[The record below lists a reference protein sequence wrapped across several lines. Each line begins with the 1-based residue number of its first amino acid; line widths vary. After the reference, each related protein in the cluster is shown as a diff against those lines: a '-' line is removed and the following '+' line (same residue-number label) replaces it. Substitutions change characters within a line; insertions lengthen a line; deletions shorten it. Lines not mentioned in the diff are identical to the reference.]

1 MSKVKEKRTPKLISK
16 FKETKFAKKADKVW
30 NSKVLG
36 NPWVRLGLLALLL
49 NFINECLS
57 RHSFIKG
64 LIYFGSHPLAF
75 LFNSF
80 MIFFTLSIAM
90 LFKKRVFVTFFISAL
105 WFGLGVTNFVIRSS
119 RKSPFAASDFR
130 NLTEGLKVIQ
140 KYYTIPQIV
149 ILCLVI
155 AALVV
160 CIIFIAIRTPKVKQ
174 KINYLLSALVIAV
187 SFGMIM
193 IINYVS
199 NATGLIPRQFG
210 NLVRAYDTYGFG
222 YMFSCSLFRNGV
234 SKPKDYSPGKV
245 NDVVDSVDNNDKNN
259 NDNDKNDIDKPN
271 IIFLQLESFFDA
283 TNVKG
288 LEFSE
293 DPIPNIRKLYEKFP
307 GGYLSVPSFG
317 AGTANTEFETMTG
330 MNLDDFGPGEYPYK
344 TVLQSTA
351 CESICYYLSNYGYTT
366 TALHDNTGGFYDRNR
381 VFSRLGFDSF
391 VSIEY
396 IEKYEKNPIGWV
408 KDKCLTDEIV
418 GILDSTGT
426 PDYIYTISVQGH
438 GDYPENTDGLD
449 LPIKVTNNDVTGNP
463 NGFEYYVNQTHEM
476 DAFVAELIDA
486 LSKRDEKTILVIYG
500 DHLPTFDITDDD
512 LKNDD
517 IYQTQYVIWNNYN
530 LQIENK
536 DLQAYQLSA
545 YLMKNLG
552 MKGGVISRLHMSHFD
567 KEDKE
572 DKEDNEDN
580 EEYLSNLKLLEYDI
594 LYGNC
599 QAYEGV
605 NPYKITNMKMGY
617 KPIKVLNGENA
628 YSHIVIRGR
637 NFTEFSQVEINGTVH
652 KTIYNGPDEL
662 LVDGYTLKDGD
673 QIAVLQIS
681 NSNETLSRTNIFT
694 YKASD
699 KLSDNN

>member
-49 NFINECLS
+49 NFVNECLS

-64 LIYFGSHPLAF
+64 IIYFGSHPLAF

-90 LFKKRVFVTFFISAL
+90 LFKKRVFATFFISAV

-140 KYYTIPQIV
+140 KYYTVSQIV

-155 AALVV
+155 AALVA

-259 NDNDKNDIDKPN
+259 NDNDKDDIDKPN

-351 CESICYYLSNYGYTT
+351 CESICYYLSNYGYTA

-381 VFSRLGFDSF
+381 VFSRLGFNSF

-396 IEKYEKNPIGWV
+396 IEKYEMNPIGWV

-418 GILDSTGT
+418 GILDSTST

-449 LPIKVTNNDVTGNP
+449 LPVKVTNNNVTGNP

-486 LSKRDEKTILVIYG
+486 LSKRNEKTILVIYG

-512 LKNDD
+512 LKNGD
-517 IYQTQYVIWNNYN
+517 IYQTQYVVWNNYN

-552 MKGGVISRLHMSHFD
+552 MKGGVISKLHMSHFD
-567 KEDKE
+567 KEDK
-572 DKEDNEDN
+572 

-681 NSNETLSRTNIFT
+681 NSDETLSRTNIFT
-694 YKASD
+694 YKESD

>member
-49 NFINECLS
+49 NFVNECLS

-64 LIYFGSHPLAF
+64 IIYFGSHPLAF

-90 LFKKRVFVTFFISAL
+90 LFKKRVFATFFISAV

-140 KYYTIPQIV
+140 KYYTVPQIV

-155 AALVV
+155 AALVA

-259 NDNDKNDIDKPN
+259 NDNDKDDIDKPN

-351 CESICYYLSNYGYTT
+351 CESICYYLSNYGYTA

-381 VFSRLGFDSF
+381 VFSRLGFNSF

-396 IEKYEKNPIGWV
+396 IEKYEMNPIGWV

-418 GILDSTGT
+418 GILDSTST

-449 LPIKVTNNDVTGNP
+449 LPVKVTNNNVTGNP

-486 LSKRDEKTILVIYG
+486 LSKRNEKTILVIYG

-512 LKNDD
+512 LKNGD
-517 IYQTQYVIWNNYN
+517 IYQTQYVVWNNYN

-552 MKGGVISRLHMSHFD
+552 MKGGVISKLHMSHFD

-572 DKEDNEDN
+572 DK

-694 YKASD
+694 YKESD

>member
-1 MSKVKEKRTPKLISK
+1 MSKVKEKRTSKLISK

-64 LIYFGSHPLAF
+64 IIYFGSHPLAF

-90 LFKKRVFVTFFISAL
+90 LFKKRVFATFFISAL

-155 AALVV
+155 AALVA

-259 NDNDKNDIDKPN
+259 NDNDKDDIDKPN

-449 LPIKVTNNDVTGNP
+449 LPVKVTNNDVTGNP

-572 DKEDNEDN
+572 DN

-694 YKASD
+694 YKESD

>member
-64 LIYFGSHPLAF
+64 IIYFGSHPLAF

-90 LFKKRVFVTFFISAL
+90 LFKKRVFATFFISAL

-155 AALVV
+155 AALVA

-245 NDVVDSVDNNDKNN
+245 NDVVDSVENNDKNN

-512 LKNDD
+512 LKNGD

-567 KEDKE
+567 KEDK
-572 DKEDNEDN
+572 EDN

-694 YKASD
+694 YKSSD
-699 KLSDNN
+699 KSSDNN

>member
-49 NFINECLS
+49 NFVNECLS

-64 LIYFGSHPLAF
+64 IIYFGSHPLAF

-90 LFKKRVFVTFFISAL
+90 LFKKRVFATFFISAL

-155 AALVV
+155 AALVA

-259 NDNDKNDIDKPN
+259 NDNDKDDIDKPN

-351 CESICYYLSNYGYTT
+351 CESICYYLSNYGYTA

-381 VFSRLGFDSF
+381 VFSRLGFNSF

-396 IEKYEKNPIGWV
+396 IEKYEMNPIGWV

-418 GILDSTGT
+418 GILDSTST

-449 LPIKVTNNDVTGNP
+449 LPVKVTNNNVTGNP

-486 LSKRDEKTILVIYG
+486 LSKRNEKTILVIYG

-512 LKNDD
+512 LKNGD
-517 IYQTQYVIWNNYN
+517 IYQTQYVVWNNYN

-552 MKGGVISRLHMSHFD
+552 MKGGVISKLHMSHFD

-572 DKEDNEDN
+572 DK

-681 NSNETLSRTNIFT
+681 NSDETLSRTNIFT
-694 YKASD
+694 YKESD

>member
-49 NFINECLS
+49 NFVNECLS

-64 LIYFGSHPLAF
+64 IIYFGSHPLAF

-90 LFKKRVFVTFFISAL
+90 LFKKRVFATFFISAV

-140 KYYTIPQIV
+140 KYYTVPQIV

-155 AALVV
+155 AALVA

-293 DPIPNIRKLYEKFP
+293 DPIPNMRKLYEKFP

-351 CESICYYLSNYGYTT
+351 CESICYYLSNYGYTA
-366 TALHDNTGGFYDRNR
+366 TAVHDNTGGFYDRNR
-381 VFSRLGFDSF
+381 VFSRLGFNSF

-396 IEKYEKNPIGWV
+396 IEKYEMNPIGWV

-449 LPIKVTNNDVTGNP
+449 LPVKVTNNNVTGNP

-486 LSKRDEKTILVIYG
+486 LSKRNEKTILVIYG

-512 LKNDD
+512 LKNGD
-517 IYQTQYVIWNNYN
+517 IYQTQYVVWNNYN

-552 MKGGVISRLHMSHFD
+552 MKGGVISKLHMSHFD

-572 DKEDNEDN
+572 DK

-681 NSNETLSRTNIFT
+681 NSDETLSRTNIFT
-694 YKASD
+694 YKESD

>member
-1 MSKVKEKRTPKLISK
+1 MSKVKEKRTSKLISK

-64 LIYFGSHPLAF
+64 IIYFGSHPLAF

-90 LFKKRVFVTFFISAL
+90 LFKKRVFATFFISAL

-155 AALVV
+155 AALVA

-512 LKNDD
+512 LKNGD

-567 KEDKE
+567 KEDK
-572 DKEDNEDN
+572 EDN

-694 YKASD
+694 YKESD

>member
-64 LIYFGSHPLAF
+64 IIYFGSHPLAF

-90 LFKKRVFVTFFISAL
+90 LFKKRVFATFFISAL

-155 AALVV
+155 AALVA

-245 NDVVDSVDNNDKNN
+245 NDVVDSVENNDKNN

-449 LPIKVTNNDVTGNP
+449 LPVKVTNNNVTGNP

-486 LSKRDEKTILVIYG
+486 LSKRNEKTILVIYG

-512 LKNDD
+512 LKNGD
-517 IYQTQYVIWNNYN
+517 IYQTQYVVWNNYN

-552 MKGGVISRLHMSHFD
+552 MKVGVISKLHMSYFD

-572 DKEDNEDN
+572 DK

-699 KLSDNN
+699 ELSDNN

>member
-90 LFKKRVFVTFFISAL
+90 LFKKRVFATFFISAV

-140 KYYTIPQIV
+140 KYYTVPQIV

-155 AALVV
+155 AALVA

-234 SKPKDYSPGKV
+234 SKPKDYSSGKV

-259 NDNDKNDIDKPN
+259 NDNDKDDIDKPN

-293 DPIPNIRKLYEKFP
+293 DPIPNIRKLYEEFP

-366 TALHDNTGGFYDRNR
+366 TALHDNTGGFYDRNK

-396 IEKYEKNPIGWV
+396 IEKYEMNPIGWV

-418 GILDSTGT
+418 GILDSTAT

-449 LPIKVTNNDVTGNP
+449 LPVKVTNNDVTGNP

-486 LSKRDEKTILVIYG
+486 LSKRNEKTILVIYG

-512 LKNDD
+512 LKNGD
-517 IYQTQYVIWNNYN
+517 IYQTQYVVWNNYN

-567 KEDKE
+567 KEDK
-572 DKEDNEDN
+572 

-681 NSNETLSRTNIFT
+681 NSDETLSRTNIFT

>member
-49 NFINECLS
+49 NFVNECLS

-64 LIYFGSHPLAF
+64 IIYFGSHPLAF

-90 LFKKRVFVTFFISAL
+90 LFKKRVFATFFISAV

-140 KYYTIPQIV
+140 KYYTVPQIV

-155 AALVV
+155 AALVA

-293 DPIPNIRKLYEKFP
+293 DPIPNMRKLYEKFP

-351 CESICYYLSNYGYTT
+351 CESICYYLSNYGYTA

-381 VFSRLGFDSF
+381 VFSRLGFNSF

-396 IEKYEKNPIGWV
+396 IEKYEMNPIGWV

-418 GILDSTGT
+418 GILDSTST

-449 LPIKVTNNDVTGNP
+449 LPVKVTNNNVTGNP

-486 LSKRDEKTILVIYG
+486 LSKRNEKTILVIYG

-512 LKNDD
+512 LKNGD
-517 IYQTQYVIWNNYN
+517 IYQTQYVVWNNYN

-552 MKGGVISRLHMSHFD
+552 MKGGVISKLHMSHFD

-572 DKEDNEDN
+572 DK

-694 YKASD
+694 YKESD

>member
-90 LFKKRVFVTFFISAL
+90 LFKKRVFATFFISAV

-140 KYYTIPQIV
+140 KYYTVPQIV

-155 AALVV
+155 AALVA

-259 NDNDKNDIDKPN
+259 NDNDKDDIDKPN

-293 DPIPNIRKLYEKFP
+293 DPIPNIRKLYEEFP

-366 TALHDNTGGFYDRNR
+366 TALHDNTGGFYDRNK

-396 IEKYEKNPIGWV
+396 IEKYEMNPIGWV

-418 GILDSTGT
+418 GILDSTAT

-449 LPIKVTNNDVTGNP
+449 LPVKVTNNDVTGNP

-486 LSKRDEKTILVIYG
+486 LSKRNEKTILVIYG

-512 LKNDD
+512 LKNGD
-517 IYQTQYVIWNNYN
+517 IYQTQYVVWNNYN

-567 KEDKE
+567 KEDK
-572 DKEDNEDN
+572 

-681 NSNETLSRTNIFT
+681 NSDETLSRTNIFT

>member
-90 LFKKRVFVTFFISAL
+90 LFKKRVFATFFISAL

-155 AALVV
+155 AALVA

-293 DPIPNIRKLYEKFP
+293 DPIPNMRKLYEKFP

-351 CESICYYLSNYGYTT
+351 CESICYYLSNYGYTA
-366 TALHDNTGGFYDRNR
+366 TALHDNTGGFYDRNK

-512 LKNDD
+512 LKNGD

-567 KEDKE
+567 K
-572 DKEDNEDN
+572 EDN

-699 KLSDNN
+699 ELSDNN

>member
-49 NFINECLS
+49 NFVNECLS

-64 LIYFGSHPLAF
+64 IIYFGSHPLAF

-90 LFKKRVFVTFFISAL
+90 LFKKRVFATFFISAL

-155 AALVV
+155 AALVA

-245 NDVVDSVDNNDKNN
+245 NDVVDSVENNDKNN

-449 LPIKVTNNDVTGNP
+449 LPVKVTNNDVTGNP

-512 LKNDD
+512 LKNGD

-567 KEDKE
+567 K
-572 DKEDNEDN
+572 EDN

-694 YKASD
+694 YKESD

>member
-1 MSKVKEKRTPKLISK
+1 MSKVKEKRTSKLISK

-64 LIYFGSHPLAF
+64 IIYFGSHPLAF

-90 LFKKRVFVTFFISAL
+90 LFKKRVFATFFISAL

-155 AALVV
+155 AALVA

-245 NDVVDSVDNNDKNN
+245 NDVVDSVENNDKNN

-351 CESICYYLSNYGYTT
+351 CESICYYLSNYGYTA
-366 TALHDNTGGFYDRNR
+366 TALHDNTGGFYDRNK

-512 LKNDD
+512 LKNGD

-567 KEDKE
+567 KEDK
-572 DKEDNEDN
+572 

>member
-1 MSKVKEKRTPKLISK
+1 MSKVKEKRTSQLISK

-49 NFINECLS
+49 NFVNECLS

-64 LIYFGSHPLAF
+64 IIYFGSHPLAF

-90 LFKKRVFVTFFISAL
+90 LFKKRVFATFFISAL

-155 AALVV
+155 AALVA

-245 NDVVDSVDNNDKNN
+245 NDVVDSVENNDKNN

-512 LKNDD
+512 LKNGD

-567 KEDKE
+567 KEDK
-572 DKEDNEDN
+572 EDN

-694 YKASD
+694 YKESD

>member
-64 LIYFGSHPLAF
+64 IIYFGSHPLAF

-90 LFKKRVFVTFFISAL
+90 LFKKRVFATFFISAL

-155 AALVV
+155 AALVA

-245 NDVVDSVDNNDKNN
+245 NDVVDSVENNDKNN

-351 CESICYYLSNYGYTT
+351 CESICYYLSNYGYTA

-381 VFSRLGFDSF
+381 VFSRLGFNSF

-396 IEKYEKNPIGWV
+396 IEKYEMNPIGWV

-418 GILDSTGT
+418 GILDSTST

-449 LPIKVTNNDVTGNP
+449 LPVKVTNNNVTGNP

-486 LSKRDEKTILVIYG
+486 LSKRNEKTILVIYG

-512 LKNDD
+512 LKNGD
-517 IYQTQYVIWNNYN
+517 IYQTQYVVWNNYN

-552 MKGGVISRLHMSHFD
+552 MKGGVISKLHMSHFD

-572 DKEDNEDN
+572 DK

-681 NSNETLSRTNIFT
+681 NSDETLSRTNIFT
-694 YKASD
+694 YKESD

>member
-49 NFINECLS
+49 NFVNECLS

-64 LIYFGSHPLAF
+64 IIYFGSHPLAF

-90 LFKKRVFVTFFISAL
+90 LFKKRVFATFFISAV

-140 KYYTIPQIV
+140 KYYTVPQIV

-155 AALVV
+155 AALVA

-259 NDNDKNDIDKPN
+259 NDNDKDDIDKPN

-293 DPIPNIRKLYEKFP
+293 DPIPNMRKLYEKFP

-351 CESICYYLSNYGYTT
+351 CESICYYLSNYGYTA

-381 VFSRLGFDSF
+381 VFSRLGFNSF

-396 IEKYEKNPIGWV
+396 IEKYEMNPIGWV

-418 GILDSTGT
+418 GILDSTST

-449 LPIKVTNNDVTGNP
+449 LPVKVTNNNVTGNP

-486 LSKRDEKTILVIYG
+486 LSKRNEKTILVIYG

-512 LKNDD
+512 LKNGD
-517 IYQTQYVIWNNYN
+517 IYQTQYVVWNNYN

-552 MKGGVISRLHMSHFD
+552 MKGGVISKLHMSHFD
-567 KEDKE
+567 KEDK
-572 DKEDNEDN
+572 

-681 NSNETLSRTNIFT
+681 NSDETLSRTNIFT
-694 YKASD
+694 YKESD
-699 KLSDNN
+699 KLSENN

>member
-64 LIYFGSHPLAF
+64 IIYFGSHPLAF

-90 LFKKRVFVTFFISAL
+90 LFKKRVFATFFISAL

-155 AALVV
+155 VALVA

-245 NDVVDSVDNNDKNN
+245 NDVVDSVENNDKNN

-366 TALHDNTGGFYDRNR
+366 TALHDNTGGFYDRNK

-512 LKNDD
+512 LKNGD

-567 KEDKE
+567 K
-572 DKEDNEDN
+572 EDN

-694 YKASD
+694 YKESD

>member
-64 LIYFGSHPLAF
+64 IIYFGSHPLAF

-90 LFKKRVFVTFFISAL
+90 LFKKRVFATFFISAL

-155 AALVV
+155 AALVA
-160 CIIFIAIRTPKVKQ
+160 CIIFIAIRTPKAKQ

-245 NDVVDSVDNNDKNN
+245 NDVVDSVENNDKNN

-572 DKEDNEDN
+572 DN

-637 NFTEFSQVEINGTVH
+637 NFTEFGQVEINGTVH

-694 YKASD
+694 YKESD

>member
-49 NFINECLS
+49 NFVNECLS

-64 LIYFGSHPLAF
+64 IIYFGSHPLAF

-90 LFKKRVFVTFFISAL
+90 LFKKRVFATFFISAL

-155 AALVV
+155 AALVA

-259 NDNDKNDIDKPN
+259 NDNDKDDIDKPN

-293 DPIPNIRKLYEKFP
+293 DPIPNIRKLYEEFP

-366 TALHDNTGGFYDRNR
+366 TALHDNTGGFYDRNK

-567 KEDKE
+567 KED
-572 DKEDNEDN
+572 N

-694 YKASD
+694 YKESD

>member
-1 MSKVKEKRTPKLISK
+1 MSKVKEKRTSKLISK

-49 NFINECLS
+49 NFVNECLS

-64 LIYFGSHPLAF
+64 IIYFGSHPLAF

-90 LFKKRVFVTFFISAL
+90 LFKKRVFATFFISAL

-155 AALVV
+155 AALVA

-245 NDVVDSVDNNDKNN
+245 NDVVDSVENNDKNN

-438 GDYPENTDGLD
+438 GDYPDNTDGLD

-512 LKNDD
+512 LKNGD

-567 KEDKE
+567 KEDK
-572 DKEDNEDN
+572 EDN

-699 KLSDNN
+699 ELSDNN

>member
-1 MSKVKEKRTPKLISK
+1 MSKVKEKRTSKLISK

-49 NFINECLS
+49 NFVNECLS

-64 LIYFGSHPLAF
+64 IIYFGSHPLAF

-90 LFKKRVFVTFFISAL
+90 LFKKRVFATFFISAL

-155 AALVV
+155 AALVA

-293 DPIPNIRKLYEKFP
+293 DPIPNIRKLYEEFP

-351 CESICYYLSNYGYTT
+351 CESICYYLSNYGYTA

-512 LKNDD
+512 LKNGD

-572 DKEDNEDN
+572 DN

-617 KPIKVLNGENA
+617 IPIKVLNGENA

-694 YKASD
+694 YKESD

>member
-64 LIYFGSHPLAF
+64 IIYFGSHPLAF

-90 LFKKRVFVTFFISAL
+90 LFKKRVFVTFFISAV

-140 KYYTIPQIV
+140 KYYTVPQIV

-155 AALVV
+155 AALVA

-259 NDNDKNDIDKPN
+259 NDNDKDDIDKPN

-293 DPIPNIRKLYEKFP
+293 DPIPNMRKLYEKFP

-351 CESICYYLSNYGYTT
+351 CESICYYLSNYGYTA

-381 VFSRLGFDSF
+381 VFSRLGFNSF

-396 IEKYEKNPIGWV
+396 IEKYEMNPIGWV

-418 GILDSTGT
+418 GILDSTST

-449 LPIKVTNNDVTGNP
+449 LPVKVTNNNVTGNP

-486 LSKRDEKTILVIYG
+486 LSKRNEKTILVIYG

-512 LKNDD
+512 LKNGD
-517 IYQTQYVIWNNYN
+517 IYQTQYVVWNNYN

-552 MKGGVISRLHMSHFD
+552 MKGGVISKLHMSHFD
-567 KEDKE
+567 KEDK
-572 DKEDNEDN
+572 

-681 NSNETLSRTNIFT
+681 NSDETLSRTNIFT
-694 YKASD
+694 YKESD

>member
-90 LFKKRVFVTFFISAL
+90 LFKKRVFATFFISAV

-130 NLTEGLKVIQ
+130 NITEGLKVIS

-149 ILCLVI
+149 VLCLVI
-155 AALVV
+155 AALVA

-234 SKPKDYSPGKV
+234 SKPKDYSPGRV
-245 NDVVDSVDNNDKNN
+245 DDVVDSVENNDKNN
-259 NDNDKNDIDKPN
+259 NDNDKDNIDKPN

-293 DPIPNIRKLYEKFP
+293 DPIPNIRKLYEEFP

-351 CESICYYLSNYGYTT
+351 CESICYYLSDYGYTT
-366 TALHDNTGGFYDRNR
+366 TALHDNTGGFYDRNK

-512 LKNDD
+512 LKNGD

-567 KEDKE
+567 KEDK
-572 DKEDNEDN
+572 EDN

-694 YKASD
+694 YKSSD
-699 KLSDNN
+699 KSSDNN

>member
-1 MSKVKEKRTPKLISK
+1 MSKVKEKRTSKLISK

-49 NFINECLS
+49 NFVNECLS

-64 LIYFGSHPLAF
+64 IIYFGSHPLAF

-90 LFKKRVFVTFFISAL
+90 LFKKRVFATFFISAL

-155 AALVV
+155 AALVA

-245 NDVVDSVDNNDKNN
+245 NDVVDSVENNDKNN

-449 LPIKVTNNDVTGNP
+449 LPVKVTNNNVTGNP

-486 LSKRDEKTILVIYG
+486 LSKRNEKTILVIYG

-512 LKNDD
+512 LKNGD
-517 IYQTQYVIWNNYN
+517 IYQTQYVVWNNYN

-567 KEDKE
+567 KEDK
-572 DKEDNEDN
+572 EDN

-694 YKASD
+694 YKESD

>member
-1 MSKVKEKRTPKLISK
+1 MSKVKEKRTSKLISK

-49 NFINECLS
+49 NFVNECLS

-64 LIYFGSHPLAF
+64 IIYFGSHPLAF

-90 LFKKRVFVTFFISAL
+90 LFKKRVFATFFISAL

-155 AALVV
+155 AALVA

-245 NDVVDSVDNNDKNN
+245 NDVVDSVENNDKNN

-449 LPIKVTNNDVTGNP
+449 LPVKVTNNDVTGNP

-486 LSKRDEKTILVIYG
+486 LSKRNEKTILVIYG

-512 LKNDD
+512 LKNGD

-567 KEDKE
+567 KEDK
-572 DKEDNEDN
+572 EDN

-694 YKASD
+694 YKESD

>member
-64 LIYFGSHPLAF
+64 IIYFGSHPLAF

-90 LFKKRVFVTFFISAL
+90 LFKKRVFATFFISAL

-155 AALVV
+155 VALVA

-572 DKEDNEDN
+572 DN

-699 KLSDNN
+699 ELSDNN

>member
-1 MSKVKEKRTPKLISK
+1 MSKIKEKKTPKLICK
-16 FKETKFAKKADKVW
+16 FKETKFAKRVDKVW
-30 NSKVLG
+30 NSKFLG

-49 NFINECLS
+49 NLTNECLS
-57 RHSFIKG
+57 RHSFLKG
-64 LIYFGSHPLAF
+64 IVYLGSHPLAF

-90 LFKKRVFVTFFISAL
+90 LFKKRIFVTFLISAV
-105 WFGLGVTNFVIRSS
+105 WFGLGVTNFVIRGS

-130 NLTEGLKVIQ
+130 NITEGLRIIK
-140 KYYTIPQIV
+140 KYYTVPQIV
-149 ILCLVI
+149 GLCLVI
-155 AALVV
+155 VALVA
-160 CIIFIAIRTPKVKQ
+160 CIVYIAIRTPKVKQ
-174 KINYLLSALVIAV
+174 KINYLVSTLVIAV

-234 SKPKDYSPGKV
+234 SKPKDYSPDKV
-245 NDVVDSVDNNDKNN
+245 DDVVDSVDNDNKDDDNKDK
-259 NDNDKNDIDKPN
+259 DDIDKPN

-293 DPIPNIRKLYEKFP
+293 DPIPNMRKLYEEFP
-307 GGYLSVPSFG
+307 SGYLSVPSFG

-351 CESICYYLSNYGYTT
+351 CESICYYLSDYGYTT
-366 TALHDNTGGFYDRNR
+366 TALHDNTGGFYDRNK

-396 IEKYEKNPIGWV
+396 IENYETNPIGWV

-418 GILDSTGT
+418 GILDSTDT

-438 GDYPENTDGLD
+438 GDYPEDTEGMD

-512 LKNDD
+512 LKNGD

-536 DLQAYQLSA
+536 DIQAYQLSA
-545 YLMKNLG
+545 YLMENLG
-552 MKGGVISRLHMSHFD
+552 MKGGVISKLHMAYLD
-567 KEDKE
+567 KED
-572 DKEDNEDN
+572 D

-599 QAYEGV
+599 QAYDGV

-617 KPIKVLNGENA
+617 KPIKVLNAENA

-681 NSNETLSRTNIFT
+681 NSDETLSRTNIFT
-694 YKASD
+694 YQST
-699 KLSDNN
+699 DND

>member
-1 MSKVKEKRTPKLISK
+1 MSKVKEKRTSKLISK

-49 NFINECLS
+49 NFVNECLS

-64 LIYFGSHPLAF
+64 IIYFGSHPLAF

-90 LFKKRVFVTFFISAL
+90 LFKKRVFATFFISAL

-155 AALVV
+155 AALVA

-245 NDVVDSVDNNDKNN
+245 NDVVDSVENNDKNN

-293 DPIPNIRKLYEKFP
+293 DPIPNIRKLYEEFP

-572 DKEDNEDN
+572 DN

-694 YKASD
+694 YKESD

>member
-49 NFINECLS
+49 NFVNECLS

-64 LIYFGSHPLAF
+64 IIYFGSHPLAF

-90 LFKKRVFVTFFISAL
+90 LFKKRVFATFFISAV

-140 KYYTIPQIV
+140 KYYTVPQIV

-155 AALVV
+155 AALVA

-234 SKPKDYSPGKV
+234 SKAKDYSPGKV

-259 NDNDKNDIDKPN
+259 NDNDKDDIDKPN

-351 CESICYYLSNYGYTT
+351 CESICYYLSNYGYTA

-381 VFSRLGFDSF
+381 VFSRLGFNSF

-396 IEKYEKNPIGWV
+396 IEKYEMNPIGWV

-418 GILDSTGT
+418 GILDSTST

-449 LPIKVTNNDVTGNP
+449 LPVKVTNNNVTGNP

-486 LSKRDEKTILVIYG
+486 LSKRNEKTILVIYG

-512 LKNDD
+512 LKNGD
-517 IYQTQYVIWNNYN
+517 IYQTQYVVWNNYN

-552 MKGGVISRLHMSHFD
+552 MKGGVISKLHMSHFD

-572 DKEDNEDN
+572 DK

-681 NSNETLSRTNIFT
+681 NSDETLSRTNIFT
-694 YKASD
+694 YKESD

>member
-64 LIYFGSHPLAF
+64 IIYFGSHPLAF

-90 LFKKRVFVTFFISAL
+90 LFKKRVFATFFISAL

-155 AALVV
+155 AALVA

-245 NDVVDSVDNNDKNN
+245 NDVVDSVENNDKNN

-512 LKNDD
+512 LKNGD

-567 KEDKE
+567 K
-572 DKEDNEDN
+572 EDN

-694 YKASD
+694 YKESD

>member
-1 MSKVKEKRTPKLISK
+1 MSKVKEKRTSKLISK

-49 NFINECLS
+49 NFVNECLS

-64 LIYFGSHPLAF
+64 IIYFGSHPLAF

-90 LFKKRVFVTFFISAL
+90 LFKKRVFATFFISAL

-155 AALVV
+155 AALVA

-234 SKPKDYSPGKV
+234 SKPKGYSPGKV
-245 NDVVDSVDNNDKNN
+245 DDVVDSVDNDDKNN
-259 NDNDKNDIDKPN
+259 NDNDKDDIDKPN

-293 DPIPNIRKLYEKFP
+293 DPIPNIRKLYEEFP

-351 CESICYYLSNYGYTT
+351 CESICYYLSDYGYTT
-366 TALHDNTGGFYDRNR
+366 TALHDNTGGFYDRNK

-449 LPIKVTNNDVTGNP
+449 LPVKVTNNDVTGNP

-512 LKNDD
+512 LKNGD

-567 KEDKE
+567 KEDK
-572 DKEDNEDN
+572 EDN

-694 YKASD
+694 YKSSD
-699 KLSDNN
+699 KSSDNN

>member
-49 NFINECLS
+49 NFVNECLS

-64 LIYFGSHPLAF
+64 IIYFGSHPLAF

-90 LFKKRVFVTFFISAL
+90 LFKKRVFATFFISAV

-140 KYYTIPQIV
+140 KYYTVPQIV

-155 AALVV
+155 AALVA

-259 NDNDKNDIDKPN
+259 NDNDKDDIDKPN

-351 CESICYYLSNYGYTT
+351 CESICYYLSNYGYTA

-381 VFSRLGFDSF
+381 VFSRLGFNSF

-396 IEKYEKNPIGWV
+396 IEKYEMNPIGWV

-418 GILDSTGT
+418 GILDSTST

-449 LPIKVTNNDVTGNP
+449 LPVKVTNNNVTGNP

-486 LSKRDEKTILVIYG
+486 LSKRNEKTILVIYG
-500 DHLPTFDITDDD
+500 YHLPTFDITDDD
-512 LKNDD
+512 LKNGD
-517 IYQTQYVIWNNYN
+517 IYQTQYVVWNNYN

-552 MKGGVISRLHMSHFD
+552 MKGGVISKLHMSHFD

-572 DKEDNEDN
+572 DK

-681 NSNETLSRTNIFT
+681 NSDETLSRTNIFT
-694 YKASD
+694 YKESD

>member
-49 NFINECLS
+49 NFVNECLS

-64 LIYFGSHPLAF
+64 IIYFGSHPLAF

-90 LFKKRVFVTFFISAL
+90 LFKKRVFATFFISAV

-140 KYYTIPQIV
+140 KYYTVPQIV

-155 AALVV
+155 AALVA

-259 NDNDKNDIDKPN
+259 NDTDKDDIDKPN

-293 DPIPNIRKLYEKFP
+293 DPIPNMRKLYEKFP

-351 CESICYYLSNYGYTT
+351 CESICYYLSNYGYTA

-381 VFSRLGFDSF
+381 VFSRLGFNSF

-396 IEKYEKNPIGWV
+396 IEKYEMNPIGWV

-418 GILDSTGT
+418 GILDSTST

-449 LPIKVTNNDVTGNP
+449 LPVKVTNNNVTGNP

-486 LSKRDEKTILVIYG
+486 LSKRNEKTILVIYG

-512 LKNDD
+512 LKNGD
-517 IYQTQYVIWNNYN
+517 IYQTQYVVWNNYN

-552 MKGGVISRLHMSHFD
+552 MKGGVISKLHMSHFD

-572 DKEDNEDN
+572 DK

-681 NSNETLSRTNIFT
+681 NSDETLSRTNIFT
-694 YKASD
+694 YKESD

>member
-49 NFINECLS
+49 NFVNECLS

-64 LIYFGSHPLAF
+64 IIYFGSHPLAF

-90 LFKKRVFVTFFISAL
+90 LFKKRVFATFFISAL

-155 AALVV
+155 AALVA

-245 NDVVDSVDNNDKNN
+245 NDVVDSVENNDKNN

-366 TALHDNTGGFYDRNR
+366 TALHDNTGGFYDRNK

-438 GDYPENTDGLD
+438 GDYPDNTDGLD

-463 NGFEYYVNQTHEM
+463 NGFEYYVNQIHEM
-476 DAFVAELIDA
+476 DKFIGELIQS
-486 LSKRDEKTILVIYG
+486 LSERDEETVLVLYG
-500 DHLPTFDITDDD
+500 DHLPTFDFTDEMLTNGD
-512 LKNDD
+512 KF
-517 IYQTQYVIWNNYN
+517 QTQYVIWSNFDMDRQEKN
-530 LQIENK
+530 I
-536 DLQAYQLSA
+536 QAYQLSA
-545 YLMKNLG
+545 YVMQRLGISEGYIMKYHQSKQKLPEDEYLKNL
-552 MKGGVISRLHMSHFD
+552 KI
-567 KEDKE
+567 
-572 DKEDNEDN
+572 
-580 EEYLSNLKLLEYDI
+580 LEYDI
-594 LYGNC
+594 LYGKKEIYGGETP
-599 QAYEGV
+599 YEA
-605 NPYKITNMKMGY
+605 TNLKMGIDDIEITDVY
-617 KPIKVLNGENA
+617 NYNDTVFIEGSSFNDYSCVL
-628 YSHIVIRGR
+628 
-637 NFTEFSQVEINGTVH
+637 INGKEYTTEKVSDRLLRV
-652 KTIYNGPDEL
+652 NGIN
-662 LVDGYTLKDGD
+662 VKKDDVVVVAQKGD
-673 QIAVLQIS
+673 DKV
-681 NSNETLSRTNIFT
+681 ELSRTTFT
-694 YKASD
+694 VKQQSKKNAQQQ
-699 KLSDNN
+699 

>member
-49 NFINECLS
+49 NFVNECLS

-64 LIYFGSHPLAF
+64 IIYFGSHPLAF

-90 LFKKRVFVTFFISAL
+90 LFKKRVFATFFISAV

-140 KYYTIPQIV
+140 KYYTVPQIV

-155 AALVV
+155 AALVA

-259 NDNDKNDIDKPN
+259 NDNDKDDIDKPN

-293 DPIPNIRKLYEKFP
+293 DPIPNMRKLYEKFP

-351 CESICYYLSNYGYTT
+351 CESICYYLSNYGYTA

-381 VFSRLGFDSF
+381 VFSRLGFNSF

-396 IEKYEKNPIGWV
+396 IEKYEMNPIGWV

-418 GILDSTGT
+418 GILDSTST

-449 LPIKVTNNDVTGNP
+449 LPVKVTNNNVTGNP

-486 LSKRDEKTILVIYG
+486 LSKRNEKTILVIYG

-512 LKNDD
+512 LKNGD
-517 IYQTQYVIWNNYN
+517 IYQTQYVVWNNYN

-552 MKGGVISRLHMSHFD
+552 MKGGVISKLHMSHFD

-572 DKEDNEDN
+572 DK

-694 YKASD
+694 YKESD

>member
-1 MSKVKEKRTPKLISK
+1 MSKVKEKRTSKLISK

-90 LFKKRVFVTFFISAL
+90 LFKKRVFATFFISAL

-155 AALVV
+155 AALVA

-351 CESICYYLSNYGYTT
+351 CESICYYLSNYGYTA
-366 TALHDNTGGFYDRNR
+366 TALHDNTGGFYDRNK

-512 LKNDD
+512 LKNGD

-567 KEDKE
+567 K
-572 DKEDNEDN
+572 EDN

-694 YKASD
+694 YKESD